1 MFGQNVGV
9 MMSYMKT
16 ASLLQR
22 GAHVYA
28 SRKARFIDVIPTEDY
43 SDDISEAGFIGADT
57 EEYTEP
63 TVELSSDLSTD
74 VGEVLKAA
82 DEFLEAA
89 ESAPKQGVIP
99 IQPLDTYDF
108 ASLYGLGAVASE
120 PKNEEPVKIEEP
132 VKAKPEPVVQTPP
145 QPKAPTPPKA
155 QTPVTQPATQSVK
168 QATQPATQP
177 ATQSV
182 KQATQPVTQV
192 AQSRPIQSPTTQQPD
207 EASAPDI
214 SGMNLKT
221 QALTIA
227 RWYGKTI
234 MQEEVLFGA
243 FGKSTILKLVS
254 EGYLVKT
261 KKGILLGS

>member
-43 SDDISEAGFIGADT
+43 SVDIPEAGFIGTDT

-63 TVELSSDLSTD
+63 TKELSFDLSTD

-89 ESAPKQGVIP
+89 ESTPKQGVIP
-99 IQPLDTYDF
+99 IQPLGNYDF

-120 PKNEEPVKIEEP
+120 P
-132 VKAKPEPVVQTPP
+132 VVQTPP
-145 QPKAPTPPKA
+145 QPKAPTHPKA
-155 QTPVTQPATQSVK
+155 QTPVTQPATQSIK
-168 QATQPATQP
+168 QATQPA
-177 ATQSV
+177 
-182 KQATQPVTQV
+182 TQV

>member
-63 TVELSSDLSTD
+63 TMELSSDLSTD
-74 VGEVLKAA
+74 VDEVLKAA

-89 ESAPKQGVIP
+89 ESTPKQGVIP
-99 IQPLDTYDF
+99 IQPLGNYDF
-108 ASLYGLGAVASE
+108 ASLYGLGAIAS
-120 PKNEEPVKIEEP
+120 
-132 VKAKPEPVVQTPP
+132 EPVVQTPL
-145 QPKAPTPPKA
+145 QPKAPTPSKA

-168 QATQPATQP
+168 QATQPA
-177 ATQSV
+177 
-182 KQATQPVTQV
+182 TQV

-234 MQEEVLFGA
+234 MQEEDLFGA

-254 EGYLVKT
+254 EGYLVKS

>member
-43 SDDISEAGFIGADT
+43 SEDIPEAVFIGTDT

-63 TVELSSDLSTD
+63 TMELSSDLSTD
-74 VGEVLKAA
+74 VDEVLKAA

-89 ESAPKQGVIP
+89 EFTPKQGVIP
-99 IQPLDTYDF
+99 IQPLGNYDF

-120 PKNEEPVKIEEP
+120 PEIEEPVKIEES
-132 VKAKPEPVVQTPP
+132 VKAKPEPIIIPEVQPAVTVKQTVVAPSEPVVQTSP
-145 QPKAPTPPKA
+145 QPKAPTLPKA
-155 QTPVTQPATQSVK
+155 QTPVTQPA
-168 QATQPATQP
+168 
-177 ATQSV
+177 
-182 KQATQPVTQV
+182 TQV

>member
-43 SDDISEAGFIGADT
+43 SVDIPEAGFIGTDT

-63 TVELSSDLSTD
+63 TMELSSDLSTD
-74 VGEVLKAA
+74 VDEVLKAT
-82 DEFLEAA
+82 DEFLEAV
-89 ESAPKQGVIP
+89 ESTPKQGVIP
-99 IQPLDTYDF
+99 IQPLGNYDF
-108 ASLYGLGAVASE
+108 ASLYGLGAVAS
-120 PKNEEPVKIEEP
+120 
-132 VKAKPEPVVQTPP
+132 EPVVQTPP

-168 QATQPATQP
+168 QATQPA
-177 ATQSV
+177 
-182 KQATQPVTQV
+182 TQV

-254 EGYLVKT
+254 EGYLVKS

>member
-43 SDDISEAGFIGADT
+43 SEDIPEAVFIGTDT

-63 TVELSSDLSTD
+63 TMALSSDISTD
-74 VGEVLKAA
+74 VDEVLKAT
-82 DEFLEAA
+82 DEFLEAV
-89 ESAPKQGVIP
+89 ESTSKQGVIP
-99 IQPLDTYDF
+99 IQPLGNYDF
-108 ASLYGLGAVASE
+108 ASLYGLGAIAS
-120 PKNEEPVKIEEP
+120 
-132 VKAKPEPVVQTPP
+132 EPVVQTPL
-145 QPKAPTPPKA
+145 QPKAPTPSKA

-168 QATQPATQP
+168 QATQPA
-177 ATQSV
+177 
-182 KQATQPVTQV
+182 TQV

>member
-43 SDDISEAGFIGADT
+43 SDDISEAGFIGTDT

-63 TVELSSDLSTD
+63 TMALSSDLSTD
-74 VGEVLKAA
+74 VDEVLKAA

-89 ESAPKQGVIP
+89 ESTPKQGVIP
-99 IQPLDTYDF
+99 IQPLGNYDF
-108 ASLYGLGAVASE
+108 ASLYGLGAIAS
-120 PKNEEPVKIEEP
+120 
-132 VKAKPEPVVQTPP
+132 EPVVQTPL
-145 QPKAPTPPKA
+145 QPKAPTPSKA
-155 QTPVTQPATQSVK
+155 QTPVTQPATQSIK
-168 QATQPATQP
+168 QATQPA
-177 ATQSV
+177 
-182 KQATQPVTQV
+182 TQV

-254 EGYLVKT
+254 EGYLVKS

>member
-63 TVELSSDLSTD
+63 TMALSSDISTD
-74 VGEVLKAA
+74 VDEVLKAA

-89 ESAPKQGVIP
+89 ESTPKQGVIP
-99 IQPLDTYDF
+99 IQPLGNYDF

-120 PKNEEPVKIEEP
+120 P
-132 VKAKPEPVVQTPP
+132 VVQTPL

-168 QATQPATQP
+168 QATQPA
-177 ATQSV
+177 
-182 KQATQPVTQV
+182 TQV

-254 EGYLVKT
+254 EGYLVKS

>member
-43 SDDISEAGFIGADT
+43 SADIPEAGFIGTDT

-63 TVELSSDLSTD
+63 TKELSSDLSTD
-74 VGEVLKAA
+74 VDEVLKAA

-89 ESAPKQGVIP
+89 ESTPKQGVIP
-99 IQPLDTYDF
+99 IQPLGNYDF
-108 ASLYGLGAVASE
+108 ASLYGLGAVAS
-120 PKNEEPVKIEEP
+120 
-132 VKAKPEPVVQTPP
+132 EPVVQTPP

-155 QTPVTQPATQSVK
+155 QTPVTQPA
-168 QATQPATQP
+168 
-177 ATQSV
+177 
-182 KQATQPVTQV
+182 TQV

>member
-43 SDDISEAGFIGADT
+43 SDDIPEAGFIGMDT

-63 TVELSSDLSTD
+63 TMKLSSDLSTD
-74 VGEVLKAA
+74 VGEVLKAT

-89 ESAPKQGVIP
+89 ESTPKQGVIP

-155 QTPVTQPATQSVK
+155 QTPD
-168 QATQPATQP
+168 TQPATQP

-182 KQATQPVTQV
+182 KQATQPATQV

>member
-43 SDDISEAGFIGADT
+43 SEDIPEAGFIGTDT

-63 TVELSSDLSTD
+63 TMELSSDLSTD
-74 VGEVLKAA
+74 VDEVLKAT
-82 DEFLEAA
+82 DEFLEAV
-89 ESAPKQGVIP
+89 ESTPKQGVIP
-99 IQPLDTYDF
+99 IQPLGNYDF
-108 ASLYGLGAVASE
+108 ASLYGLGAIAS
-120 PKNEEPVKIEEP
+120 
-132 VKAKPEPVVQTPP
+132 EPVVQTPL
-145 QPKAPTPPKA
+145 QPKAPTPSKA
-155 QTPVTQPATQSVK
+155 QTPVTQPATQSIK
-168 QATQPATQP
+168 QATQPA
-177 ATQSV
+177 
-182 KQATQPVTQV
+182 TQV

-254 EGYLVKT
+254 EGYLVKS

>member
-63 TVELSSDLSTD
+63 TMELSSDLSTD
-74 VGEVLKAA
+74 VDEVLKAT
-82 DEFLEAA
+82 DEFLEAV
-89 ESAPKQGVIP
+89 ESTSKQGVIP
-99 IQPLDTYDF
+99 IQPLGNYDF
-108 ASLYGLGAVASE
+108 ASLYGLGAIAS
-120 PKNEEPVKIEEP
+120 
-132 VKAKPEPVVQTPP
+132 EPVVQTPL
-145 QPKAPTPPKA
+145 QPKAPTPSKA

-168 QATQPATQP
+168 QATQPA
-177 ATQSV
+177 
-182 KQATQPVTQV
+182 TQV

-254 EGYLVKT
+254 EGYLVKS

>member
-63 TVELSSDLSTD
+63 TMALSSDLSTD
-74 VGEVLKAA
+74 VDEVLKAT
-82 DEFLEAA
+82 DEFLEAV
-89 ESAPKQGVIP
+89 ESTSKQGVIP
-99 IQPLDTYDF
+99 IQPLGNYDF
-108 ASLYGLGAVASE
+108 ASLYGLGAIAS
-120 PKNEEPVKIEEP
+120 
-132 VKAKPEPVVQTPP
+132 EPVVQTPL
-145 QPKAPTPPKA
+145 QPKAPTPSKA

-168 QATQPATQP
+168 QATQPA
-177 ATQSV
+177 
-182 KQATQPVTQV
+182 TQV

-254 EGYLVKT
+254 EGYLVKS

>member
-63 TVELSSDLSTD
+63 TMALSSDISTD
-74 VGEVLKAA
+74 VDEVLKAT
-82 DEFLEAA
+82 DEFLEAV
-89 ESAPKQGVIP
+89 ESTSKQGVIP
-99 IQPLDTYDF
+99 IQPLGNYDF
-108 ASLYGLGAVASE
+108 ASLYGLGAVAS
-120 PKNEEPVKIEEP
+120 
-132 VKAKPEPVVQTPP
+132 EPVVQTPP

-155 QTPVTQPATQSVK
+155 QTPVTQPATQSIK
-168 QATQPATQP
+168 QATQPA
-177 ATQSV
+177 
-182 KQATQPVTQV
+182 TQV

-234 MQEEVLFGA
+234 MKEEVLFGA

>member
-63 TVELSSDLSTD
+63 TMALSSDISTD
-74 VGEVLKAA
+74 VDEVLKAA

-89 ESAPKQGVIP
+89 ESTPKQGVIP
-99 IQPLDTYDF
+99 IQPLGNYDF
-108 ASLYGLGAVASE
+108 ASLYGLGAVAS
-120 PKNEEPVKIEEP
+120 
-132 VKAKPEPVVQTPP
+132 EPVVQTPP

-168 QATQPATQP
+168 QATQPA
-177 ATQSV
+177 
-182 KQATQPVTQV
+182 TQV

-254 EGYLVKT
+254 EGYLVKS
-261 KKGILLGS
+261 KKVFC

>member
-63 TVELSSDLSTD
+63 TMELSSDLSTD
-74 VGEVLKAA
+74 VDVVLKAT
-82 DEFLEAA
+82 DEFLEAV
-89 ESAPKQGVIP
+89 ESTSKQGVIP
-99 IQPLDTYDF
+99 IQPLGNYDF
-108 ASLYGLGAVASE
+108 ASLYGLGAIAS
-120 PKNEEPVKIEEP
+120 
-132 VKAKPEPVVQTPP
+132 EPVVQTPL
-145 QPKAPTPPKA
+145 QPKAPTPSKA

-168 QATQPATQP
+168 QATQPA
-177 ATQSV
+177 
-182 KQATQPVTQV
+182 TQV

-254 EGYLVKT
+254 EGYLVKS

>member
-43 SDDISEAGFIGADT
+43 SEDIPEAGFIGTDT

-63 TVELSSDLSTD
+63 TMELSSNLSTD
-74 VGEVLKAA
+74 VDEVLKAA
-82 DEFLEAA
+82 DEFLEAV
-89 ESAPKQGVIP
+89 ESTPKQGVIP
-99 IQPLDTYDF
+99 IQPLGNYDF
-108 ASLYGLGAVASE
+108 ASLYGLGAIAS
-120 PKNEEPVKIEEP
+120 
-132 VKAKPEPVVQTPP
+132 EPVVQTPP

-168 QATQPATQP
+168 QATQPA
-177 ATQSV
+177 
-182 KQATQPVTQV
+182 TQV

>member
-43 SDDISEAGFIGADT
+43 SDDISEAGFIGTDT

-63 TVELSSDLSTD
+63 TKELSSDLSTD
-74 VGEVLKAA
+74 VDEVLKAA

-89 ESAPKQGVIP
+89 ESTPKQGVIP
-99 IQPLDTYDF
+99 IQPLGNYDF
-108 ASLYGLGAVASE
+108 ASLYGLGAIAS
-120 PKNEEPVKIEEP
+120 
-132 VKAKPEPVVQTPP
+132 EPVVQTPL
-145 QPKAPTPPKA
+145 QPKAPTPSKA

-168 QATQPATQP
+168 QATQPA
-177 ATQSV
+177 
-182 KQATQPVTQV
+182 TQV

>member
-63 TVELSSDLSTD
+63 TMELSSNLSTD
-74 VGEVLKAA
+74 VDEVLKAA
-82 DEFLEAA
+82 DEFLEAV
-89 ESAPKQGVIP
+89 ESTPKQGVIP
-99 IQPLDTYDF
+99 IQPLGNYDF
-108 ASLYGLGAVASE
+108 ASLYGLGAVAS
-120 PKNEEPVKIEEP
+120 
-132 VKAKPEPVVQTPP
+132 EPVVQTPP

-168 QATQPATQP
+168 QATQPATQ
-177 ATQSV
+177 
-182 KQATQPVTQV
+182 V
-192 AQSRPIQSPTTQQPD
+192 AQSRPMQSPTTQQPD

-234 MQEEVLFGA
+234 MKEEVLFGA

>member
-43 SDDISEAGFIGADT
+43 SEDIPEAGFIGTDT

-63 TVELSSDLSTD
+63 TMELSSNLSTD
-74 VGEVLKAA
+74 VDEVLKAA

-89 ESAPKQGVIP
+89 ESTPKQGVIP
-99 IQPLDTYDF
+99 IQPLGNYDF
-108 ASLYGLGAVASE
+108 ASLYGLGAIAS
-120 PKNEEPVKIEEP
+120 
-132 VKAKPEPVVQTPP
+132 EPVVQTPP

-168 QATQPATQP
+168 QATQQATQP

-182 KQATQPVTQV
+182 KQATQV

-214 SGMNLKT
+214 SGINLKT

>member
-1 MFGQNVGV
+1 M
-9 MMSYMKT
+9 
-16 ASLLQR
+16 
-22 GAHVYA
+22 
-28 SRKARFIDVIPTEDY
+28 
-43 SDDISEAGFIGADT
+43 
-57 EEYTEP
+57 
-63 TVELSSDLSTD
+63 
-74 VGEVLKAA
+74 
-82 DEFLEAA
+82 
-89 ESAPKQGVIP
+89 
-99 IQPLDTYDF
+99 
-108 ASLYGLGAVASE
+108 
-120 PKNEEPVKIEEP
+120 
-132 VKAKPEPVVQTPP
+132 VQTPP

-155 QTPVTQPATQSVK
+155 QKSPVTQPATQSIK
-168 QATQPATQP
+168 QATQPATQ
-177 ATQSV
+177 
-182 KQATQPVTQV
+182 V
-192 AQSRPIQSPTTQQPD
+192 AQSKPRIQSPTTQQPD

>member
-63 TVELSSDLSTD
+63 TMALSSDISTD
-74 VGEVLKAA
+74 VDEVLKAT
-82 DEFLEAA
+82 DEFLEAV
-89 ESAPKQGVIP
+89 ESTSKQGVIP
-99 IQPLDTYDF
+99 IQPLGNYDF

-120 PKNEEPVKIEEP
+120 P
-132 VKAKPEPVVQTPP
+132 VVQTPL
-145 QPKAPTPPKA
+145 QPKAPTPSKA

-168 QATQPATQP
+168 QATQPA
-177 ATQSV
+177 
-182 KQATQPVTQV
+182 TQV

-234 MQEEVLFGA
+234 MKEEVLFGA

>member
-43 SDDISEAGFIGADT
+43 SEDIPEAGFIGTDT

-63 TVELSSDLSTD
+63 TMELSSDLSTD
-74 VGEVLKAA
+74 VDEVLKAA

-89 ESAPKQGVIP
+89 ESTPKQGVIP
-99 IQPLDTYDF
+99 IQPLGNYDF
-108 ASLYGLGAVASE
+108 ASLYGLGAIAS
-120 PKNEEPVKIEEP
+120 
-132 VKAKPEPVVQTPP
+132 EPVVQTPP

-155 QTPVTQPATQSVK
+155 QTPVTQPATQSIK
-168 QATQPATQP
+168 QATQPA
-177 ATQSV
+177 
-182 KQATQPVTQV
+182 TQV

>member
-63 TVELSSDLSTD
+63 TMALSSDLSTD
-74 VGEVLKAA
+74 VDEVLKAA
-82 DEFLEAA
+82 DEFLEAV
-89 ESAPKQGVIP
+89 ESTPKQGVIP
-99 IQPLDTYDF
+99 IQPLGNYDF
-108 ASLYGLGAVASE
+108 ASLYGLGAIAS
-120 PKNEEPVKIEEP
+120 
-132 VKAKPEPVVQTPP
+132 EPVVQTPL
-145 QPKAPTPPKA
+145 QPKAPTPSKA

-168 QATQPATQP
+168 QATQPA
-177 ATQSV
+177 
-182 KQATQPVTQV
+182 TQV

-254 EGYLVKT
+254 EGYLVKS

>member
-43 SDDISEAGFIGADT
+43 SADIPEAGFIGTDT

-63 TVELSSDLSTD
+63 TKELSFDLSTD

-89 ESAPKQGVIP
+89 ESTPKQGVIP
-99 IQPLDTYDF
+99 IQPLGNYDF

-120 PKNEEPVKIEEP
+120 P
-132 VKAKPEPVVQTPP
+132 VVQTPL

-155 QTPVTQPATQSVK
+155 QTPVTQPATQSIK
-168 QATQPATQP
+168 QATQPA
-177 ATQSV
+177 
-182 KQATQPVTQV
+182 TQV

>member
-43 SDDISEAGFIGADT
+43 SVDIPEAGFIGTDT

-74 VGEVLKAA
+74 VDVVLKAT
-82 DEFLEAA
+82 DEFLEAV
-89 ESAPKQGVIP
+89 ESTPKHGVIP
-99 IQPLDTYDF
+99 IQPLGNYDF
-108 ASLYGLGAVASE
+108 ASLYGLGAIAS
-120 PKNEEPVKIEEP
+120 
-132 VKAKPEPVVQTPP
+132 EPVVQTPL
-145 QPKAPTPPKA
+145 QPKAPTPSKA
-155 QTPVTQPATQSVK
+155 QTPVTQPATQSIK
-168 QATQPATQP
+168 QATQPATQ
-177 ATQSV
+177 
-182 KQATQPVTQV
+182 V
-192 AQSRPIQSPTTQQPD
+192 AQSRPMQSPTTQQPD

-234 MQEEVLFGA
+234 MREEDLFGA

-254 EGYLVKT
+254 EGYLVKS

>member
-16 ASLLQR
+16 AGLLQR

-43 SDDISEAGFIGADT
+43 SVYIPEAGFIGTDT

-63 TVELSSDLSTD
+63 TKELSFDLSTD

-89 ESAPKQGVIP
+89 ESTPKQGVIP
-99 IQPLDTYDF
+99 IQPLGNYDF

-120 PKNEEPVKIEEP
+120 P
-132 VKAKPEPVVQTPP
+132 VVQTPP
-145 QPKAPTPPKA
+145 QPKAPTHPKA
-155 QTPVTQPATQSVK
+155 QTPVTQPATQSIK
-168 QATQPATQP
+168 QATQPA
-177 ATQSV
+177 
-182 KQATQPVTQV
+182 TQV

>member
-43 SDDISEAGFIGADT
+43 SEDIPEAVFIGTDT

-63 TVELSSDLSTD
+63 TMALSSDISTD
-74 VGEVLKAA
+74 VDEVLKAT
-82 DEFLEAA
+82 DEFLEAV
-89 ESAPKQGVIP
+89 ESTSKQGVIP
-99 IQPLDTYDF
+99 IQPLGNYDF
-108 ASLYGLGAVASE
+108 ASLYGLGAIAS
-120 PKNEEPVKIEEP
+120 
-132 VKAKPEPVVQTPP
+132 EPVVQTPL
-145 QPKAPTPPKA
+145 QPKAPTPSKA

-168 QATQPATQP
+168 QATQPA
-177 ATQSV
+177 
-182 KQATQPVTQV
+182 TQV

-254 EGYLVKT
+254 EGYLVKS

>member
-28 SRKARFIDVIPTEDY
+28 SRKARFIDVIPTEDF
-43 SDDISEAGFIGADT
+43 SEDIPEAGFIGTDT

-63 TVELSSDLSTD
+63 TKELSFDLSTD

-89 ESAPKQGVIP
+89 ESTPKQGVIP
-99 IQPLDTYDF
+99 IQPLGNYDF
-108 ASLYGLGAVASE
+108 ASLYGLGAIAS
-120 PKNEEPVKIEEP
+120 
-132 VKAKPEPVVQTPP
+132 EPVVQTPP
-145 QPKAPTPPKA
+145 QPKAPTHPKA
-155 QTPVTQPATQSVK
+155 QTPVTQPATQSIK
-168 QATQPATQP
+168 QATQPA
-177 ATQSV
+177 
-182 KQATQPVTQV
+182 TQV

>member
-43 SDDISEAGFIGADT
+43 SEDIPEAGFIGTDT

-63 TVELSSDLSTD
+63 TMELSSDLSTD
-74 VGEVLKAA
+74 VDEVLKAA

-89 ESAPKQGVIP
+89 ESTPKQGVIP
-99 IQPLDTYDF
+99 IQPLGNYDF
-108 ASLYGLGAVASE
+108 ASLYGLGAVAS
-120 PKNEEPVKIEEP
+120 
-132 VKAKPEPVVQTPP
+132 EPVVQTPP

-168 QATQPATQP
+168 QATQPA
-177 ATQSV
+177 
-182 KQATQPVTQV
+182 TQV

>member
-63 TVELSSDLSTD
+63 TMALSSDISTD
-74 VGEVLKAA
+74 VDEVLKAT
-82 DEFLEAA
+82 DEFLEAV
-89 ESAPKQGVIP
+89 ESTSKQGVIP
-99 IQPLDTYDF
+99 IQPLGNYDF
-108 ASLYGLGAVASE
+108 ASLYGLGAIAS
-120 PKNEEPVKIEEP
+120 
-132 VKAKPEPVVQTPP
+132 EPVVQTPL
-145 QPKAPTPPKA
+145 QPKAPTPSKA

-168 QATQPATQP
+168 QATQPA
-177 ATQSV
+177 
-182 KQATQPVTQV
+182 TQV

>member
-43 SDDISEAGFIGADT
+43 SEDIPEAGFIGTDT

-63 TVELSSDLSTD
+63 TMELSSNLSTD
-74 VGEVLKAA
+74 VDEVLKAA

-89 ESAPKQGVIP
+89 ESTPKQGVIP
-99 IQPLDTYDF
+99 IQPLGNYDF
-108 ASLYGLGAVASE
+108 ASLYGLGAIAS
-120 PKNEEPVKIEEP
+120 
-132 VKAKPEPVVQTPP
+132 EPVVQTPP

-155 QTPVTQPATQSVK
+155 QTPVTQPATQSIK
-168 QATQPATQP
+168 QATQPA
-177 ATQSV
+177 
-182 KQATQPVTQV
+182 TQV

-214 SGMNLKT
+214 SGINLKT

>member
-63 TVELSSDLSTD
+63 TMELSSNLSTD
-74 VGEVLKAA
+74 VDEVLKAA
-82 DEFLEAA
+82 DEFLEAV
-89 ESAPKQGVIP
+89 ESTPKQGVIP
-99 IQPLDTYDF
+99 IQPLGNYDF
-108 ASLYGLGAVASE
+108 ASLYGLGAIAS
-120 PKNEEPVKIEEP
+120 
-132 VKAKPEPVVQTPP
+132 EPVVQTPL
-145 QPKAPTPPKA
+145 QPKAPTPSKA

-168 QATQPATQP
+168 QATQPA
-177 ATQSV
+177 
-182 KQATQPVTQV
+182 TQV

-254 EGYLVKT
+254 EGYLVKS

>member
-74 VGEVLKAA
+74 VDEVLKAA
-82 DEFLEAA
+82 DEFLEAV
-89 ESAPKQGVIP
+89 ESTPKQGVIP
-99 IQPLDTYDF
+99 IQPLGNYDF
-108 ASLYGLGAVASE
+108 ASLYGLGAIAS
-120 PKNEEPVKIEEP
+120 
-132 VKAKPEPVVQTPP
+132 EPVVQTPL
-145 QPKAPTPPKA
+145 QPKAPTPSKA

-168 QATQPATQP
+168 QATQPATQ
-177 ATQSV
+177 
-182 KQATQPVTQV
+182 V

-207 EASAPDI
+207 ETSAPDI

-254 EGYLVKT
+254 EGYLVKS

>member
-28 SRKARFIDVIPTEDY
+28 SRKARFIDVIPTEDC

-63 TVELSSDLSTD
+63 TMALSSDISTD
-74 VGEVLKAA
+74 VDEVLKAT
-82 DEFLEAA
+82 DEFLEAV
-89 ESAPKQGVIP
+89 ESTSKQGVIP
-99 IQPLDTYDF
+99 IQPLGNYDF
-108 ASLYGLGAVASE
+108 ASLYGLGAIAS
-120 PKNEEPVKIEEP
+120 
-132 VKAKPEPVVQTPP
+132 EPVVQTPP

-155 QTPVTQPATQSVK
+155 QTPVTQPATQSKK
-168 QATQPATQP
+168 QATQPA
-177 ATQSV
+177 
-182 KQATQPVTQV
+182 TQV

>member
-43 SDDISEAGFIGADT
+43 SEDIPEAVFIGTDT

-63 TVELSSDLSTD
+63 TMELSSDLSTD
-74 VGEVLKAA
+74 VDEVLKAA

-89 ESAPKQGVIP
+89 EFTPKQGVIP
-99 IQPLDTYDF
+99 IQPLGNYDF
-108 ASLYGLGAVASE
+108 ASLYGLGAVAS
-120 PKNEEPVKIEEP
+120 
-132 VKAKPEPVVQTPP
+132 EPVVQTPP

-155 QTPVTQPATQSVK
+155 QTPVTQPA
-168 QATQPATQP
+168 
-177 ATQSV
+177 
-182 KQATQPVTQV
+182 TQV

>member
-43 SDDISEAGFIGADT
+43 SDDISEAGFIGTDT

-63 TVELSSDLSTD
+63 TMELSSDLSTD
-74 VGEVLKAA
+74 VDEVLKAT
-82 DEFLEAA
+82 DEFLEAV
-89 ESAPKQGVIP
+89 ESTPKQGVIP
-99 IQPLDTYDF
+99 IQPLGNYDF
-108 ASLYGLGAVASE
+108 ASLYGLGAIAS
-120 PKNEEPVKIEEP
+120 
-132 VKAKPEPVVQTPP
+132 EPVVQTPL

-168 QATQPATQP
+168 QATQPA
-177 ATQSV
+177 
-182 KQATQPVTQV
+182 TQV

-254 EGYLVKT
+254 EGYLVKS

>member
-63 TVELSSDLSTD
+63 TMALSSDISTD
-74 VGEVLKAA
+74 VDEVLKAA
-82 DEFLEAA
+82 DEFLEAV
-89 ESAPKQGVIP
+89 ESTSKQGVIP
-99 IQPLDTYDF
+99 IQPLGNYDF
-108 ASLYGLGAVASE
+108 ASLYGLGAIAS
-120 PKNEEPVKIEEP
+120 
-132 VKAKPEPVVQTPP
+132 EPVVQTPL
-145 QPKAPTPPKA
+145 QPKAPTPSKA

-168 QATQPATQP
+168 QATQPA
-177 ATQSV
+177 
-182 KQATQPVTQV
+182 TQV

-254 EGYLVKT
+254 EGYLVKS

>member
-43 SDDISEAGFIGADT
+43 SDDISEAGFIGTDT

-63 TVELSSDLSTD
+63 TKELSSDLSTD
-74 VGEVLKAA
+74 VDEVLKAA

-89 ESAPKQGVIP
+89 ESTPKQGVIP
-99 IQPLDTYDF
+99 IQPLGNYDF
-108 ASLYGLGAVASE
+108 ASLYGLGAIAS
-120 PKNEEPVKIEEP
+120 
-132 VKAKPEPVVQTPP
+132 EPVVQTPL
-145 QPKAPTPPKA
+145 QPKAPTPSKA
-155 QTPVTQPATQSVK
+155 QTPVTQPATQSIK
-168 QATQPATQP
+168 QATQPATQ
-177 ATQSV
+177 V
-182 KQATQPVTQV
+182 V
-192 AQSRPIQSPTTQQPD
+192 QSRPIQSPTTQQPD